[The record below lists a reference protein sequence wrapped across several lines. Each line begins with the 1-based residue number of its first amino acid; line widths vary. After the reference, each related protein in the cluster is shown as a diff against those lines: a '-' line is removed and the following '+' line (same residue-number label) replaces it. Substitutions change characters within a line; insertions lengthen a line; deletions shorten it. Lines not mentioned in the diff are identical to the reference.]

1 MQFPAGIKSIPP
13 LNILQS
19 FPFKPP
25 PHPIYLSIFP
35 PTLCLPVRRI
45 RLVIHQRRLLTR
57 ATDKDTTRVAAGLK
71 ANVSPEAKDQ
81 AAEKLQNLTGAGIAT
96 TTSTTEHENRVLGG
110 FRAVLSS
117 KIQLCLTFLFRP

>member
-13 LNILQS
+13 LSILQS
-19 FPFKPP
+19 FPFKPS

-35 PTLCLPVRRI
+35 PTQCLPVRRI
-45 RLVIHQRRLLTR
+45 RLVIYQRRLLTR

-71 ANVSPEAKDQ
+71 AAIHNSNVSPEAKDQ
-81 AAEKLQNLTGAGIAT
+81 AAEKLQNLTDAGIAT
-96 TTSTTEHENRVLGG
+96 TTSTTEHENHVLGG

-117 KIQLCLTFLFRP
+117 KI

>member
-13 LNILQS
+13 LSILQS
-19 FPFKPP
+19 FPFKPS

-35 PTLCLPVRRI
+35 PTQCLPVRRI
-45 RLVIHQRRLLTR
+45 RLVIYQRRLLTR

-71 ANVSPEAKDQ
+71 AAIHNSNVSPDSEAKDQ

-96 TTSTTEHENRVLGG
+96 TTSTTEHENRVL
-110 FRAVLSS
+110 
-117 KIQLCLTFLFRP
+117 